1 MSVTNTPVQ
10 VFGHERRLD
19 VRFGGRRGT
28 GRGVSQPFFAG
39 DMIFATMVAMVVAW
53 GGTSRLRAPRPAKQL
68 PSYDEL
74 YPKARSTVAV
84 TLRPVAD
91 PTAALQVDLEA
102 APSNLLR
109 MAEARADQFRD
120 IVLLTSDVRQLSI
133 AANLVSNLA
142 SVGVH
147 HYILIADQASTCAKV
162 AGRLACVWS
171 TLLEPTYTAK
181 LRSGGTD
188 RVRALWLMRQMY
200 VGRLARLGYNPMMLD
215 ADVVLF
221 RNPFALIRTYLPGY
235 QVYVLGDTSAGWM
248 SANAGTLYPCP
259 DTGPVTLT
267 LAATPTPTPTLAL
280 TLAPAPALS
289 LALALASTR
298 HALPARLR
306 VHCGQPGTHGVG

>member
-1 MSVTNTPVQ
+1 
-10 VFGHERRLD
+10 
-19 VRFGGRRGT
+19 
-28 GRGVSQPFFAG
+28 
-39 DMIFATMVAMVVAW
+39 MIFATMVVAW
-53 GGTSRLRAPRPAKQL
+53 GGTSELRAPRPAKEL

-181 LRSGGTD
+181 LRSAATD
-188 RVRALWLMRQMY
+188 KVRALWLMRQMY

-221 RNPFALIRTYLPGY
+221 RNPFALIRAHLPGY
-235 QVYVLGDTSAGWM
+235 QVYVLGD
-248 SANAGTLYPCP
+248 
-259 DTGPVTLT
+259 
-267 LAATPTPTPTLAL
+267 
-280 TLAPAPALS
+280 
-289 LALALASTR
+289 
-298 HALPARLR
+298 
-306 VHCGQPGTHGVG
+306 QPQP

>member
-1 MSVTNTPVQ
+1 MRPPVP
-10 VFGHERRLD
+10 LA
-19 VRFGGRRGT
+19 
-28 GRGVSQPFFAG
+28 FAG

-53 GGTSRLRAPRPAKQL
+53 GDTSRLRAPRPAKQL

-120 IVLLTSDVRQLSI
+120 IVLLTSDIRQLSI

-171 TLLEPTYTAK
+171 TLLEPKYRAR
-181 LRSGGTD
+181 LRGAMTNE
-188 RVRALWLMRQMY
+188 VRTMWLLRQIY
-200 VGRLARLGYNPMMLD
+200 FGRLVGLGYNPMLLD
-215 ADVVLF
+215 ADVILF
-221 RNPFALIRTYLPGY
+221 RDPLALIAAELPGY
-235 QVYVLGDTSAGWM
+235 AARNHSAQI
-248 SANAGTLYPCP
+248 
-259 DTGPVTLT
+259 
-267 LAATPTPTPTLAL
+267 
-280 TLAPAPALS
+280 
-289 LALALASTR
+289 
-298 HALPARLR
+298 LR
-306 VHCGQPGTHGVG
+306 CAIL

>member
-1 MSVTNTPVQ
+1 MSVTNTQVQ
-10 VFGHERRLD
+10 VFATHVL

-120 IVLLTSDVRQLSI
+120 IVLLTSDIRQLSI

-162 AGRLACVWS
+162 AGRLAWRRIQ
-171 TLLEPTYTAK
+171 P
-181 LRSGGTD
+181 LRGESEGGG
-188 RVRALWLMRQMY
+188 A
-200 VGRLARLGYNPMMLD
+200 
-215 ADVVLF
+215 
-221 RNPFALIRTYLPGY
+221 
-235 QVYVLGDTSAGWM
+235 
-248 SANAGTLYPCP
+248 
-259 DTGPVTLT
+259 
-267 LAATPTPTPTLAL
+267 
-280 TLAPAPALS
+280 
-289 LALALASTR
+289 
-298 HALPARLR
+298 
-306 VHCGQPGTHGVG
+306 